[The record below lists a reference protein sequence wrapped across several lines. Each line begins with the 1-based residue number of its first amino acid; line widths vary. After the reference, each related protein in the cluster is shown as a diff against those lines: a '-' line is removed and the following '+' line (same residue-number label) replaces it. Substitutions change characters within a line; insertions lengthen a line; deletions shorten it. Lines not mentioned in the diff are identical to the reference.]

1 MDYQLIDCGNGY
13 KIEQFSKYIIARP
26 EPQAFWELKQPLS
39 YWYENVDAFFE
50 RKKSDVISNKE
61 DSGSWIKKDSMPS
74 SFSLSIGK
82 FGSHQIEAKLSL
94 TSFKHLGI
102 FPEQFSNWE
111 FLHQV
116 ISKAD
121 LDYPMLNLFAYTGIA
136 SVVSA
141 AAGIQVVHV
150 DSVKQV
156 VNWCNEN
163 RILSGV
169 EPKIAWV
176 IEDAMKYLRREVNRE
191 KKYSVIVLDPPAY
204 GRGANGEKWV
214 LEKEIFELLR
224 LCKLL
229 LAPKKSVLVI
239 NLYSMNIS
247 PVLLQ
252 NILVEADL
260 WNANSVVFEQYIP
273 YNNNKNKLPL
283 GICGRIINP

>member
-39 YWYENVDAFFE
+39 YWYENADAFFE

-61 DSGSWIKKDSMPS
+61 DSGSWIKKEAMPS
-74 SFSLSIGK
+74 SFSMHIGK
-82 FGSHQIEAKLSL
+82 FGSHKIEAKLSL

-111 FLHQV
+111 FLYEV

-121 LDYPMLNLFAYTGIA
+121 LDYPMLNLFAYTGMA

-252 NILVEADL
+252 NILVEANL